1 MQRGS
6 FGLDG
11 EGSMGLLASLEANR
25 NQMFVPREE
34 LYTLV
39 LESLEQVRNCMT
51 YFWVTIYIVQ
61 ALGINTV

>member
-39 LESLEQVRNCMT
+39 LESLGQVRNYMT